1 MEEQTQKDDRYQKL
15 SSIILN
21 NDRFLVAADGSSFD
35 AIAAAS
41 GLALMLRSLEKE
53 VILYSPQAVRG
64 ESFGSLVGLEGF
76 RQEIGGNSNKLLMT
90 FDCPLD
96 AIEKVS
102 SNDEGEK
109 LNLVVEFKEDVAA
122 IDPSKVKI
130 SQAGPVFGAGF
141 VINCRLPNEDQLV
154 RKGQWV
160 WLTQNGPNKPWAEVS
175 LVEKKATFSESMA
188 SVLSRTNLGI
198 PPEAAFNF
206 YLGLKKGTADFS
218 EADSIALETAAY
230 CLRIKED
237 MEKGGVKQQKEVVGD
252 QPPIDQIETKETKTL
267 DDWQKPPIFTGATTP
282 KV

>member
-1 MEEQTQKDDRYQKL
+1 MRKDDRYQKL

-21 NDRFLVAADGSSFD
+21 NERFLVAADGASFD
-35 AIAAAS
+35 AVAAAS
-41 GLALMLRSLEKE
+41 GLGLMLQGLGKE
-53 VILYSPQAVRG
+53 VVFYSPQVVRR
-64 ESFGSLVGLEGF
+64 ENFGSLVGIENFNQKIEGS
-76 RQEIGGNSNKLLMT
+76 SNKLLMT

-109 LNLVVEFKEDVAA
+109 LNLVVEFKEDAAA
-122 IDPSKVKI
+122 IDPSKVQI
-130 SQAGPVFGAGF
+130 NRVGPVFGAGF
-141 VINCRLPNEDQLV
+141 VISCRLPNEDQV
-154 RKGQWV
+154 VQKGQWI
-160 WLTQNGPNKPWAEVS
+160 WLAQDGPNKPWAEVS
-175 LVEKKATFSESMA
+175 LIEKKATFSESMA
-188 SVLSRTNLGI
+188 SMLSRTNLAI
-198 PPEAAFNF
+198 PSEAAFNF

-237 MEKGGVKQQKEVVGD
+237 REKGGQGQQQQQQKPVVASQPQTD
-252 QPPIDQIETKETKTL
+252 QAETKETKAA